1 MICEPFLSSS
11 TVEHAAV
18 NRGVVG
24 SSPTWG
30 AKRKSSAES
39 TAFSF
44 VFSRGLEAALR
55 NRSGGAILAAAKR
68 RCETAQPGGQ
78 ASRERSEGALP
89 GEPKKSP

>member
-30 AKRKSSAES
+30 AKKKPVNIKFAGFRYVWHFRGEAP
-39 TAFSF
+39 FSLKF
-44 VFSRGLEAALR
+44 GRTLIDNL
-55 NRSGGAILAAAKR
+55 KY
-68 RCETAQPGGQ
+68 
-78 ASRERSEGALP
+78 
-89 GEPKKSP
+89 